1 MVNLY
6 EFDRLTF
13 SEKTDCTLI
22 YGTFIMERIFRD
34 YKTELYYLNGYFV
47 EVLYNNIHRS
57 IIGIASLPEKA
68 VFQKY
73 TENISLEM
81 LY

>member
-6 EFDRLTF
+6 AFDRLAF
-13 SEKTDCTLI
+13 SEKTDHTLI
-22 YGTFIMERIFRD
+22 HGTFVLERLFKD
-34 YKTELYYLNGYFV
+34 YKTELYHLNGYFV
-47 EVLYNNIHRS
+47 EVLYNNAHRS

-73 TENISLEM
+73 TEHISLEA